1 MSAYLIFMR
10 DKTLDEH
17 ELATYSKELLGTSGT
32 NLH

>member
-17 ELATYSKELLGTSGT
+17 ELATLEIAIT
-32 NLH
+32 NYRSEVK